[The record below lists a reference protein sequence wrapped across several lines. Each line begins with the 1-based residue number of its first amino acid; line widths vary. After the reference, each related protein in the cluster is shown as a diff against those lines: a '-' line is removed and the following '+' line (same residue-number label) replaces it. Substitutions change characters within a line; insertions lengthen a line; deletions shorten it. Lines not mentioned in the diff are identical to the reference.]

1 MDTHDDFKLIEKII
15 SKLNMNPIHLENV
28 LELLSNEPELLKIN
42 KHVKHDGY
50 ERSLKEDEVFLKK

>member
-1 MDTHDDFKLIEKII
+1 
-15 SKLNMNPIHLENV
+15 MNPIHLENV